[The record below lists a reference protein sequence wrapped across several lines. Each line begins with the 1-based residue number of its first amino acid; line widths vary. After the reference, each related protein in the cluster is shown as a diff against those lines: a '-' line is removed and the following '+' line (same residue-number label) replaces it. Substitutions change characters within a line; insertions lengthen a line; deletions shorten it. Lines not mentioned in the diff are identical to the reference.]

1 MILRTDGSVKRIL
14 CILLVLST
22 IWGCSSY
29 QKETAKETLAFS
41 VLPISSSLLGLPIQI
56 VAFDSVLLVNDYY
69 GDTLV
74 HCLSLRTGGEI
85 TKFGVRGSGPNEVM
99 PPLHLLKTPDSL
111 FVLSRPQWILYTV
124 SGTPRVHL
132 EKKMRLPAAVSLLF
146 SLGDS
151 SYLASGM
158 FPDKRFYIF
167 DSAGKEK
174 SRFGNYPNF
183 WSHENDLP
191 IEVKRMFHQVRGYGF
206 SIKNGFALA
215 DSHVLSLYR
224 HTSSGYVLSK
234 EVLLA
239 PYEYDFNV
247 NGIESIT
254 KLKPSFA
261 TGVID
266 LAVSD
271 EFIYVL
277 FDSNIKDTSS
287 KSKNEI
293 WRYDWDGN
301 LLNKYVPNVD
311 ISLITVHPDGT
322 LIGLTDEEESKI
334 AFVKF

>member
-1 MILRTDGSVKRIL
+1 MILRTAFSVKRIL
-14 CILLVLST
+14 CILLVLSSL
-22 IWGCSSY
+22 WGCSSY
-29 QKETAKETLAFS
+29 QKETPKETLDFS

-56 VAFDSVLLVNDYY
+56 VACDSVLLVNDFY

-74 HCLSLRTGGEI
+74 HCLSLKTGSEI

-99 PPLHLLKTPDSL
+99 RPLHLLKTPDSL
-111 FVLSRPQWILYTV
+111 FVFSRPQWLLYTV

-132 EKKMRLPAAVSLLF
+132 EKKMKLPTDVSLLF
-146 SLGDS
+146 PLGDS

-167 DSAGKEK
+167 DGAGKEK
-174 SRFGNYPNF
+174 SRFGDYPNF
-183 WSHENDLP
+183 WSRENDLP

-206 SIKNGFALA
+206 SIKNGFAFA

-239 PYEYDFNV
+239 PYEYDYTA
-247 NGIESIT
+247 NGIGSMT
-254 KLKPSFA
+254 NLKPSFA
-261 TGVID
+261 RGVMD
-266 LAVSD
+266 LAISD

-287 KSKNEI
+287 KSKKEI

-311 ISLITVHPDGT
+311 ISLITVQPDGT
-322 LIGLTDEEESKI
+322 LIGLTDEGDSKI